1 MPLFVRAPLLCLVA
15 LVALLVTGCAAPVA
29 AGLDEG
35 DANAI
40 VVALDRASVD
50 STKEADPVA
59 EGKFRVL
66 VAHDDVARALVT
78 LNGEELPRSK
88 PSSVLDAVGK
98 GALVP
103 SEMAEHAELVAG
115 LEGELEKTLQGVEGI
130 LSARVHLNVAEIDP
144 AADRGVRPRSTASV
158 LLAHR
163 GSTPP
168 LSTDDV
174 QRLVAGG
181 VPGLLPNDVAV
192 VTISR
197 AASPAVAPPSALGH
211 VGPLA
216 VARSSLRAVQAVFG
230 AFVLLVAGLAT
241 LSLVLYSRLGRAR
254 AELVARPAP
263 GTRA

>member
-1 MPLFVRAPLLCLVA
+1 VRPLVRS
-15 LVALLVTGCAAPVA
+15 ALLVAALLIAGCAAPVA
-29 AGLDEG
+29 AGLDEV

-50 STKEADPVA
+50 STKEIDPAV

-78 LNGEELPRSK
+78 LNGEELPRVK
-88 PSSVLDAVGK
+88 PTSVLDAVGK

-115 LEGELEKTLQGVEGI
+115 MEGELERTLQGVEGV
-130 LSARVHLNVAEIDP
+130 LSARVHLNVAEADP
-144 AADRGVRPRSTASV
+144 MGERGMRPRSTASV

-174 QRLVAGG
+174 QRLVSGG

-192 VTISR
+192 VTVSR
-197 AASPAVAPPSALGH
+197 AATPAVAPASALGH

-216 VARSSLRAVQAVFG
+216 VARSSMHAVQAVLG
-230 AFVLLVAGLAT
+230 GFVLLVAVLAALALT
-241 LSLVLYSRLGRAR
+241 LYSRLGRAR
-254 AELVARPAP
+254 AELLGRPAP
-263 GTRA
+263 STRA

>member
-1 MPLFVRAPLLCLVA
+1 VHPFVRFAVLVA
-15 LVALLVTGCAAPVA
+15 ALFVTGCAAPVA

-50 STKEADPVA
+50 STKDVDPAV

-78 LNGEELPRSK
+78 LNGEELPRVK
-88 PSSVLDAVGK
+88 PTSVLDAVGK

-115 LEGELEKTLQGVEGI
+115 LEGELERTLQGVEGV
-130 LSARVHLNVAEIDP
+130 LSARVHLNVADVD
-144 AADRGVRPRSTASV
+144 AAAERGTHPRSTASV

-181 VPGLLPNDVAV
+181 VPGLLPSDVAV
-192 VTISR
+192 VTVSR
-197 AASPAVAPPSALGH
+197 AASPAVAPASALGH

-216 VARSSLRAVQAVFG
+216 VARSSMRAVQAVLG
-230 AFVLLVAGLAT
+230 GFVLLIAALAALALI
-241 LSLVLYSRLGRAR
+241 LSSRLGRAR
-254 AELVARPAP
+254 AELLARPASS
-263 GTRA
+263 TRA

>member
-1 MPLFVRAPLLCLVA
+1 VRPLVRS
-15 LVALLVTGCAAPVA
+15 ALLVAALLVSGCAAPVA

-50 STKEADPVA
+50 STKEVDPGV

-78 LNGEELPRSK
+78 LNGEELPRAK
-88 PSSVLDAVGK
+88 PTNVLDAVGK

-115 LEGELEKTLQGVEGI
+115 LEGELEKTLQGVEGV
-130 LSARVHLNVAEIDP
+130 LSARVHLNVAEADP
-144 AADRGVRPRSTASV
+144 LNDRGIRPRSTASV

-168 LSTDDV
+168 ISTDDV

-192 VTISR
+192 VTVSR
-197 AASPAVAPPSALGH
+197 AATPAVAPASALGH

-216 VARSSLRAVQAVFG
+216 VARSSMRAVQAVLG
-230 AFVLLVAGLAT
+230 GFVLLVAVLAT
-241 LSLVLYSRLGRAR
+241 LTLLLYSRLGRAR
-254 AELVARPAP
+254 AELLARPAP
-263 GTRA
+263 SPRA